1 MWVTILVE
9 HNEESLVYGPF
20 ETEDQA
26 IKERDMIIEEIK
38 KASEN
43 IEIKVKPSIIPNDV
57 FIDIDD
63 NYSED
68 TEIWVREVVDG
79 ISQQEVVKP

>member
-1 MWVTILVE
+1 MWVTILVVQ
-9 HNEESLVYGPF
+9 NEESFVYGPF

-26 IKERDMIIEEIK
+26 IKERDIMIEEIK

-43 IEIKVKPSIIPNDV
+43 AEVKVTPSIIPNDV
-57 FIDIDD
+57 FIDDEDSDSD
-63 NYSED
+63 N

-79 ISQQEVVKP
+79 LSQQEVKP